1 MRKQYHFRPSEKGIL
16 IWDIQRLVKLSVNLP
31 TKKVEL
37 EAIRE
42 LDEPF
47 WFGNEE
53 SVPTCRVI
61 AEHVKLIEASDLMH
75 PVILSRD
82 GRLMDGMHR
91 VVKALLNGHK
101 HIKAIQFTKDPNPD
115 YIDVDSADLPYDL
128 PA

>member
-16 IWDIQRLVKLSVNLP
+16 IWDVQRLVKLTKNLP

-47 WFGNEE
+47 WFGNEK

-61 AEHVKLIEASDLMH
+61 AEHVKLIEESDLMH

-82 GRLMDGMHR
+82 GRIMDGMHR
-91 VVKALLNGHK
+91 VVKALLKGHK
-101 HIKAIQFTKDPNPD
+101 QIKAIQFTKDPKPD
-115 YIDVDSADLPYDL
+115 YIDVDSADLPYDS